1 MDKRLNFYGYNLS
14 NDMRNELRSLLH
26 NANLISMDINL
37 TEINQDATEQ
47 KIEMNPADLLL
58 LIDQFDQKNKA
69 IQELETK
76 LDLSLRRVA
85 QLKKSSLHADTA
97 KNNFFANMNHEIRTP
112 LNAIIGMTDL
122 LLDTD
127 LNSEQLEYAAS
138 VRTASKSLL
147 YFANEL
153 LDFSKLE
160 KNDLDLDMIDFDFR
174 VAIEEVVD
182 IYTARAFS
190 KGLDFSCMID
200 HRIPPILHGDPAR
213 LRQILSHLTDNA
225 VKFTEAGWVTI
236 DVRYVREIDQFV
248 AIRFEITDTGL
259 GIKKEDLETVL
270 TPFTQGD
277 GSLTRKHGGIGMGL
291 TLSRR
296 LIDLMDGTFD
306 ISSNL
311 DNGTTVTVH
320 LTFEKQKSKTES
332 PGHCAELSGK
342 HLLVV
347 DNNETNRHVLREMLR
362 LWSCSFDEIDSG
374 EGAIQ
379 KLQANDRIYDAVIL
393 DMELPDM
400 NGSELIQ
407 RIKETELSKDI
418 KTIMITSL
426 GQRGDAARLKNMGL
440 SGYLTRPVRHAV
452 LHDALAEVLDDSHDD
467 NALKDSLITKYSVQE
482 NKKRRMRI
490 LLVEDSIINQ
500 QIATKIIEKLGFRV
514 DVASNGEE
522 AITALAGAS
531 YDIVFMDIQMP
542 VLDGIEATRLI
553 RQKIRQTLNPQIP
566 IIAMTAHTLPGIQK
580 QFQEVGMNGTIIKP
594 IHPDEILT
602 CINQFGNQ
610 NSSRK
615 ELTSVSTNDTT
626 SKNNKEK
633 PADNLIDESANNI
646 IHGIQNKLTSKVDLK
661 SPIIYD
667 RDALLKRLDGDEE
680 LFQEIISDFLNDIP
694 ELIETL
700 KMAIDHKDHKTIAFI
715 AFTIKEGAAD
725 ISSEPIVDV
734 CHQLES
740 AGKSQNLE
748 KVKELYNTFQ
758 HLIEQFKNAALQQ
771 KPDKNFSI
779 LVVEDEPTNQKLMEK
794 ILKKKNFSFRIVGNG
809 NDAIL
814 AMKQHPFD
822 LIIMDVQLPGMDG
835 METTRRI
842 RNDPDIINPDVS
854 VIAVSAHALQE
865 DQMLFRSSEMDD
877 FIEKPIQQ
885 ELLYKKIEYYMNQKP
900 TSKKTVRF
908 DREELMDRIG
918 NDQTIYDSTVRF
930 FKSHVADLLVEA
942 KTAVDNKNQHD
953 ICNIAHTI
961 KGVTANM
968 SAKEMSETA
977 LALENAGREN
987 QMDQASI
994 VLDQLNAQ
1002 FKSIKECF

>member
-1 MDKRLNFYGYNLS
+1 MDKRLNIFGYNLS
-14 NDMRNELRSLLH
+14 NDMRNKLRVLLH
-26 NANLISMDINL
+26 NADLISMDINL
-37 TEINQDATEQ
+37 SEIRQEGTDQ

-58 LIDQFDQKNKA
+58 LINQFEQKNKT

-85 QLKKSSLHADTA
+85 QLKKSSQHADTA
-97 KNNFFANMNHEIRTP
+97 KNYFFANMNHEIRTP

-127 LNSEQLEYAAS
+127 LNSEQFEYAES

-147 YFANEL
+147 YFVNEL

-160 KNDLDLDMIDFDFR
+160 KNELDLNMIDFDFR

-236 DVRYVREIDQFV
+236 DVRYVREIDHFV
-248 AIRFEITDTGL
+248 AIRFEITDTGM

-306 ISSNL
+306 ISSNN

-320 LTFEKQKSKTES
+320 LTFETQKSKTET

-342 HLLVV
+342 HLLIV

-362 LWSCSFDEIDSG
+362 LWSCLFDEVDSG
-374 EGAIQ
+374 EAAIE
-379 KLQANDRIYDAVIL
+379 KLQANDSVYDAVIM

-407 RIKETELSKDI
+407 RIKEIELSKDI
-418 KTIMITSL
+418 KTIIITSL

-467 NALKDSLITKYSVQE
+467 TATNDLLITKYSVQE

-490 LLVEDSIINQ
+490 LLVEDSIVNQ
-500 QIATKIIEKLGFRV
+500 QIASKIIEKLGFRV

-522 AITALAGAS
+522 AITALAGVS
-531 YDIVFMDIQMP
+531 YDIVFMDVQMP
-542 VLDGIEATRLI
+542 VLDGIEATRLV
-553 RQKIRQTLNPQIP
+553 RQKIRQTRNPEIP

-594 IHPDEILT
+594 IHPDEILN
-602 CINQFGNQ
+602 CINKFGTTGA
-610 NSSRK
+610 SRK
-615 ELTSVSTNDTT
+615 EQTSEST
-626 SKNNKEK
+626 SEISLKNNEEK
-633 PADNLIDESANNI
+633 TADSQIDESTKNI
-646 IHGIQNKLTSKVDLK
+646 IPGIKNKLPLNQGLE
-661 SPIIYD
+661 SPTIYD
-667 RDALLKRLDGDEE
+667 RDSLLKRLDGDEE

-700 KMAIDHKDHKTIAFI
+700 KMAIDQKDHKTIAFI

-725 ISSEPIVDV
+725 ISSEPIVDI
-734 CHQLES
+734 CDQLES

-758 HLIEQFKNAALQQ
+758 TLIAQFKESVLPQ
-771 KPDKNFSI
+771 KSKKDFSI

-794 ILKKKNFSFRIVGNG
+794 ILKKKNFSFRVVGTG
-809 NDAIL
+809 NDAIV
-814 AMKQHPFD
+814 AMKQHPFN

-842 RNDPDIINPDVS
+842 RNDSEIINSDVP
-854 VIAVSAHALQE
+854 VIAVSAHALKD
-865 DQMLFRSSEMDD
+865 DQMLFSSSEMDD

-900 TSKKTVRF
+900 TSNKSVRF

-918 NDQTIYDSTVRF
+918 QDQTIYDSTVRF
-930 FKSHVADLLVEA
+930 FKAHVADLLVEA
-942 KTAVDNKNQHD
+942 KTAVDNKNQGD
-953 ICNIAHTI
+953 IINIAHTL

-968 SAKEMSETA
+968 SAKEMSETS
-977 LALENAGREN
+977 LALENAGKEN
-987 QMDQASI
+987 QMDQASTI
-994 VLDQLNAQ
+994 LDQLNTQ
-1002 FKSIKECF
+1002 FEAVKECF